1 VEIVDVALAERSY
14 PIMIG
19 AGVLR
24 DRTLV
29 RETIP
34 APQVMIVTN
43 ETVAKLYLEPL
54 RTALAGRQIAEAI
67 LPDGEQW
74 KTLATFGVIIDRL
87 IDEGF
92 RRDACLVGLGGGV
105 VGDVA
110 GFAAACYQRGIDF
123 VQAPTTLLAQVD
135 SSVGGKTAVNH
146 PRAKNM
152 IGAFHQ
158 PIGVLTDTD
167 TLRTLPPRE
176 LSAGLAEVIKYG
188 LILDAALFEWL
199 EQNVERLVALEPDA
213 LAFAIRRSCEIKAAV
228 VAADERERGN
238 RALLNLGHTFGHA
251 LESVTRYERWLHG
264 EAVAIGMRLAAR
276 TSAALGRL
284 DAAACER
291 IEALLRRAG
300 LPLAAD
306 GIDSELLLEHMAR
319 DKKAGAKGLRVVLLD
334 AIGNAAVTEA
344 PADALLR
351 SVIDTTLAAEA
362 A

>member
-1 VEIVDVALAERSY
+1 AEAALQKSSPPATLAAVEIVDVALAERSY

-110 GFAAACYQRGIDF
+110 GFAAACY
-123 VQAPTTLLAQVD
+123 
-135 SSVGGKTAVNH
+135 
-146 PRAKNM
+146 
-152 IGAFHQ
+152 
-158 PIGVLTDTD
+158 
-167 TLRTLPPRE
+167 
-176 LSAGLAEVIKYG
+176 
-188 LILDAALFEWL
+188 
-199 EQNVERLVALEPDA
+199 
-213 LAFAIRRSCEIKAAV
+213 
-228 VAADERERGN
+228 
-238 RALLNLGHTFGHA
+238 
-251 LESVTRYERWLHG
+251 
-264 EAVAIGMRLAAR
+264 
-276 TSAALGRL
+276 
-284 DAAACER
+284 
-291 IEALLRRAG
+291 
-300 LPLAAD
+300 
-306 GIDSELLLEHMAR
+306 
-319 DKKAGAKGLRVVLLD
+319 
-334 AIGNAAVTEA
+334 
-344 PADALLR
+344 
-351 SVIDTTLAAEA
+351 
-362 A
+362 